1 MRHVAV
7 ADHAGEAV
15 RVEGASSDPGS
26 STKYARKWGKR
37 FLFYNSLDHLLQHN
51 LLAPGALLALSVVA
65 LLAVGLIVD
74 GVVPPGGD
82 LVADAASVSLLLV
95 VHLADGLVLVG
106 EVLSAEG
113 RPTDVALHALGV
125 EHLVVGHNGVT
136 LDGLLAHS
144 AGLRG
149 LLQGE

>member
-1 MRHVAV
+1 M
-7 ADHAGEAV
+7 G
-15 RVEGASSDPGS
+15 
-26 STKYARKWGKR
+26 TKN
-37 FLFYNSLDHLLQHN
+37 LVFYNSLDHLLQHS

-65 LLAVGLIVD
+65 LLAVGLVVD

-82 LVADAASVSLLLV
+82 LVADAASVGLLLV

-125 EHLVVGHNGVT
+125 EHLVVGHNGVA

-149 LLQGE
+149 LLQGGMGVN